1 MRLKT
6 AGIRP
11 RRQLATGSTAAGH
24 EFNLN
29 EIKKG
34 PSRASPGG
42 IFKGIY
48 GVGNMRVYTLNTYKI
63 MHKIVRRNE

>member
-6 AGIRP
+6 AGIRL

-34 PSRASPGG
+34 PSRTYKGR
-42 IFKGIY
+42 IFKDI
-48 GVGNMRVYTLNTYKI
+48 
-63 MHKIVRRNE
+63 